1 MRKKLIIISRICE
14 TYTVYDVFLCSFNSR
29 NSPSDRYANIFC
41 GLCFVSVFRICLL
54 DTFCFCYS
62 AFMED
67 FKRARGD
74 TRFILECYVVSFE
87 HEKRNFVSPSE
98 HVDFFLRYKILIKHN
113 DISNDF
119 SKISDQFR
127 RFPKILQDLTNVSVH
142 FLKIFEYFQRFLKIT

>member
-1 MRKKLIIISRICE
+1 M
-14 TYTVYDVFLCSFNSR
+14 FLCSFNSR
-29 NSPSDRYANIFC
+29 NSPPDRYANIFC
-41 GLCFVSVFRICLL
+41 VLCFVSVFRICLL

-67 FKRARGD
+67 FKRAPGD
-74 TRFILECYVVSFE
+74 TRFIFECYV
-87 HEKRNFVSPSE
+87 SPSD

-127 RFPKILQDLTNVSVH
+127 RFPKFLKDLINVSEH